1 MKKSLFALAAVT
13 AFAGAAQAQSSVTV
27 YGILDVGYV
36 GGNNRGFTS
45 TGASTKNTYNSF
57 GSSAQ
62 STSRLGFRGRE
73 DLGGGKAAFFTVEM
87 AITPT
92 DASGQL
98 FGGTAA
104 SQNRQTFVGLS
115 QKGLGQASIGTQYT
129 PIHTAIGATS
139 AGQQNNIV
147 GDVVYPI
154 APGANGNVGA
164 GTFGSGTAQLNAA
177 GAASGNTGAYTVRTN
192 NMLLLQSEN
201 VAGFVGRAF
210 YSMADNNSTQT
221 SATAGGENNKNGWG
235 IGVNYN
241 WKKLMLSANYQALK
255 AVNPTPT
262 SVINLTA
269 TAASVS
275 SVAALNPNIWSGTAA
290 ASNIQDNQMYF
301 AGMYDFGILK
311 AYAQYIN
318 RKATSELDATQF
330 LQRSAQQIGVRG
342 NFTKTIEGWASVG
355 NGRFD
360 SFGTSAP
367 TVNFTGYQLGSNYI
381 LSKRTNLYAIY
392 GSTQQSSTSVAT
404 QPSTGMNQYA
414 LGVRHTF

>member
-1 MKKSLFALAAVT
+1 MKKSLFAIAAVT

-45 TGASTKNTYNSF
+45 TGAASKNTYNSF

-154 APGANGNVGA
+154 APGANGNVGT
-164 GTFGSGTAQLNAA
+164 GSFGSTSAQLNAA

-192 NMLLLQSEN
+192 NMLLVQSEN

-235 IGVNYN
+235 VGVNYN
-241 WKKLMLSANYQALK
+241 WKKLMLSANYQSLK
-255 AVNPTPT
+255 AVNPTP
-262 SVINLTA
+262 SQVCVASA
-269 TAASVS
+269 TAACTST
-275 SVAALNPNIWSGTAA
+275 ATINPNIWSGTAA

-330 LQRSAQQIGVRG
+330 LQRSAQQIGIRG
-342 NFTKTIEGWASVG
+342 NWTPKIESWASVG